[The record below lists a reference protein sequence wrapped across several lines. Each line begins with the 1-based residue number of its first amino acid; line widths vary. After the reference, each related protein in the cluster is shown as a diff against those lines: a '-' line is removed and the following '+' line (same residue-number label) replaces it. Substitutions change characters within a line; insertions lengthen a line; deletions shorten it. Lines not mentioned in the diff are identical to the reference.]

1 MYFPSI
7 LGYAFLFLHQGLLVA
22 GADVAYI
29 KASIANMTADI
40 QSIKET
46 AQSINTNTDFVAY
59 AAGMGNYKVHEP
71 PHPHTMQDKLT
82 ALKVRTGVWN
92 TQIQGSTIPSTAT
105 GDIMTI
111 ISSFQTLSI
120 ELIATL
126 AAVVDKS
133 GPFSTAPVLG
143 QPIASSIG
151 GYSGA
156 FGLYAVIIRAL
167 NPQVDAQIVDNIG
180 AIYII
185 FPLAENKYKGVLC

>member
-1 MYFPSI
+1 MYLPSV
-7 LGYAFLFLHQGLLVA
+7 LGYALLFLHQGLLVA

-46 AQSINTNTDFVAY
+46 AQSINTNTDFLAY
-59 AAGMGNYKVHEP
+59 AAGTGNYKA
-71 PHPHTMQDKLT
+71 MQDKLT

-105 GDIMTI
+105 ADITAI
-111 ISSFQTLSI
+111 VSSFQTLGI

-126 AAVVDKS
+126 AAVTDKA
-133 GPFSTAPVLG
+133 GLFATTPVVG
-143 QPIASSIG
+143 QPIANSIA

-167 NPQVDAQIVDNIG
+167 NPQIDSQIVGSIG

-185 FPLAENKYKGVLC
+185 FPLAENKYKGVVC

>member
-1 MYFPSI
+1 MYLPSV
-7 LGYAFLFLHQGLLVA
+7 LGYALLFLHQGLLVA

-59 AAGMGNYKVHEP
+59 AVGMGNYK
-71 PHPHTMQDKLT
+71 TMQDKLT

-105 GDIMTI
+105 ADITTI

-126 AAVVDKS
+126 AAIVDKS

-143 QPIASSIG
+143 QPISSSIG
-151 GYSGA
+151 GYAGA

-167 NPQVDAQIVDNIG
+167 NPQIDAGIVDNIA